1 MGFDVM
7 GFEKIPPNV
16 SAGLRRRSHL
26 RQVEFGVAARAPSKA
41 RISRTFASVD
51 LYWLPLG
58 AGDAFPIVRWN
69 GRIFEA
75 LVARRQRREACDL
88 YHSALAVRLGT
99 DRYVIEMAP
108 VWESK
113 ESDRGV
119 ARGGAVGSKWLGRF
133 RLFRYEVRCWRGG
146 VIPDAA
152 SAVASPR
159 SISTDPFRARA
170 LIDLVYAFPTAT
182 WGRDEMGAG
191 EMWNSNSLI
200 SWLLACSG
208 HDTEIG
214 LPARGRAP
222 GWDAGLVVAART
234 EPGTPLTPLG
244 MNMRRRPAGAGR

>member
-1 MGFDVM
+1 MPASNAS
-7 GFEKIPPNV
+7 GFEKIPPTV
-16 SAGLRRRSHL
+16 SAGLRRRSQL
-26 RQVEFGVAARAPSKA
+26 RQLVLHKDAALS
-41 RISRTFASVD
+41 SRSTTSPDHASVD

-75 LVARRQRREACDL
+75 LTARLQGREVCDL
-88 YHSALAVRLGT
+88 YHSALAVRLGE
-99 DRYVIEMAP
+99 DRFVIEMAP

-113 ESDRGV
+113 KPDRGV
-119 ARGGAVGSKWLGRF
+119 AGEGAVGLPWLGRF
-133 RLFRYEVRCWRGG
+133 RFFRYEVRCWRNG

-152 SAVASPR
+152 SAVERPLR
-159 SISTDPFRARA
+159 LSTDPLRARA
-170 LIDLVYAFPTAT
+170 LIDLVSAFPTAT

-208 HDTEIG
+208 HDTDID

-222 GWDAGLVVAART
+222 GWCAGLVVAARVAG
-234 EPGTPLTPLG
+234 EPAYATG
-244 MNMRRRPAGAGR
+244 